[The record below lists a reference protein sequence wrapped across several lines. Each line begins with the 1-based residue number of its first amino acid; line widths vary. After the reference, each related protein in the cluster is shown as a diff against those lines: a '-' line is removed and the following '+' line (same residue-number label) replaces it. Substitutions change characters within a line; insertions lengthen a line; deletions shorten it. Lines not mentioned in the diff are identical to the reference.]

1 LLSRLSIGLRAFLRD
16 AKLFHAIDSI
26 RRTMPEVQIIVAD
39 DGEMTEEKDS
49 LYAEIIREGH
59 KVLICPFDSGYGFKS
74 NRIVDSLD
82 REFLAPLA
90 DDFDFS
96 PPSVKVGIE
105 KMLAVLDQNPNID
118 IVSGRV
124 NGHPYEFLL
133 AENDGVVFEVP
144 CNFDQ
149 YPSLAEPLGI
159 CDLTVNYS
167 LIRGKV
173 FDKVKW
179 DDDQKI
185 GEGEHGSFF
194 LDTKKAGFR
203 VAYVPGVEISE
214 QAGQDSDRYRQ
225 YRSRA
230 RGSSRKCFEKRNLKK
245 YVLGNGQVDYERK
258 D

>member
-1 LLSRLSIGLRAFLRD
+1 
-16 AKLFHAIDSI
+16 
-26 RRTMPEVQIIVAD
+26 MPQVQIIVAD

-96 PPSVKVGIE
+96 PSSVKVGIE
-105 KMLAVLDQNPNID
+105 KALAVLDQNPNID

-124 NGHPYEFLL
+124 NGRPYEFLL

-149 YPSLAEPLGI
+149 YPNLAKPFGV

-167 LIRGKV
+167 LIRAKV
-173 FDKVKW
+173 FDKVRW

-185 GEGEHGSFF
+185 GEGEHGAWF
-194 LDTKKAGFR
+194 LDAKKAGFR
-203 VAYVPGVEISE
+203 VAYVPGVGISE
-214 QAGQDSDRYRQ
+214 QAGQDSNRYRQ
-225 YRSRA
+225 YRGRA
-230 RGSSRKCFEKRNLKK
+230 RGPSRKCFEKRNLKK
-245 YVLGNGQVDYERK
+245 YVLGNGQVDYEAR
-258 D
+258 